1 MADEAT
7 TTAVEI
13 FGGVYHLQGNDDG
26 EYLQELAATVDRK
39 MRDIASYASTADVS
53 RLAILVALNLAD
65 ELFQTKRQREGERVG
80 IQEKVAALTHELERA
95 LASSSKPR
103 RTSAPL

>member
-1 MADEAT
+1 MADEAN

-13 FGGVYHLQGNDDG
+13 FGGVYHLQGHDDG
-26 EYLQELAATVDRK
+26 EYLQELAASVDRK

-65 ELFQTKRQREGERVG
+65 ELFQTKRQREGERVD

-95 LASSSKPR
+95 VASSSKPK
-103 RTSAPL
+103 RTGTPL